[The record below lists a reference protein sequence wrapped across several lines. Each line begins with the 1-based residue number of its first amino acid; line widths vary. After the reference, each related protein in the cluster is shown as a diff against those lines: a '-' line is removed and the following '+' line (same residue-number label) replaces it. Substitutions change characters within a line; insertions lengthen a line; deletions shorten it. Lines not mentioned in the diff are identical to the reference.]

1 MRKVKIVIIFILL
14 LSIISFLLTYYLYTT
29 RENEKHK
36 RIEVEE
42 ENAVLLTKNE
52 SLSSQI
58 TTFQTKNEEMDKRVS
73 ALIKEKSATDQKI
86 NVLEAEKQTALKK
99 ITALEDELSEA
110 KTDFSDYKLKTAE
123 IVSDFKEQNDK
134 LRKELEDV
142 KNKIARSSTQA
153 QQSFSGVSMPA
164 QQAMASQQSTDDN
177 VQIPKVV
184 VTPDAVKTGKVVVV
198 NRKFNFFI
206 CNLGQQDAVQINDQ
220 VAVYRNNLMIA
231 TAVVEKVY
239 DNLSANGILKVKKG
253 FSIQEGDI
261 VKVKGS

>member
-58 TTFQTKNEEMDKRVS
+58 TTFQAKNEEMDKRVS
-73 ALIKEKSATDQKI
+73 ALIKEKSAASQKI
-86 NVLEAEKQTALKK
+86 NILESEKQTALKK
-99 ITALEDELSEA
+99 ITALEDELSKA
-110 KTDFSDYKLKTAE
+110 KTDFSDYKMKTAE

-142 KNKIARSSTQA
+142 KNKIATSSSQS
-153 QQSFSGVSMPA
+153 QQSFSGVSVPA
-164 QQAMASQQSTDDN
+164 QHSVATGDN

-184 VTPDAVKTGKVVVV
+184 VTPEAVKTGKVVVV

-206 CNLGQQDAVQINDQ
+206 CNLGQQDAIQINDQ

>member
-14 LSIISFLLTYYLYTT
+14 LSIVSFLLTYYLYTT
-29 RENEKHK
+29 RENEKHQ

-58 TTFQTKNEEMDKRVS
+58 TTFQTKNDEMDRRLS
-73 ALIKEKSATDQKI
+73 ALIKEKSGLDQKI
-86 NVLEAEKQTALKK
+86 NVLESEKQTALRK
-99 ITALEDELSEA
+99 ITSLQDEINSANKE
-110 KTDFSDYKLKTAE
+110 FSDYKLKTAE

-142 KNKIARSSTQA
+142 KSKINTVSQA
-153 QQSFSGVSMPA
+153 PQDSFSAGSPGL
-164 QQAMASQQSTDDN
+164 QQAVSSGQSGQDQ

-184 VTPDAVKTGKVVVV
+184 VSPSAVKTGKVVVV

-206 CNLGQQDAVQINDQ
+206 CNLGQQDAVAINDQ

-261 VKVKGS
+261 VKVKGA